1 MMAIT
6 IKRWHREGGQSSR
19 SWIIITMLDHAVCVT
34 GMLKQGFLHETL
46 SFVLSFHVFSVF
58 AINKYNIPDKYEP
71 VY

>member
-1 MMAIT
+1 
-6 IKRWHREGGQSSR
+6 
-19 SWIIITMLDHAVCVT
+19 MLDHAVCVT